1 MAEHAYVSNQNGV
14 AVASA
19 GDSFVYFVPVE
30 QVAEFEETFYIDDD
44 EARDWLD
51 DHALI
56 RCVTVGRLLAI
67 VESACTVLDNLA
79 SGESLRE
86 MAKAI
91 EEAGFVGKGYYS
103 ELYSGLAAEEDEA

>member
-1 MAEHAYVSNQNGV
+1 MAEQAYVSNQNGV

-19 GDSFVYFVPVE
+19 GDSFVYFIPDG
-30 QVAEFEETFYIDDD
+30 QVAEFEETLLVDDD

-51 DHALI
+51 DHALL
-56 RCVTVGRLLAI
+56 RCNSVGRLLAI

-91 EEAGFVGKGYYS
+91 EEAGFVSDGYYS
-103 ELYSGLAAEEDEA
+103 ELYSGQAAEEDEA